1 LIKQLERDRVFVQ
14 NTVHRSEGSHVS
26 RDTAWRVL
34 AGGAE
39 YAAAPLPEL
48 VLLDLDLPR
57 KDGREVLTEVKG
69 DPRAGA
75 RE

>member
-1 LIKQLERDRVFVQ
+1 
-14 NTVHRSEGSHVS
+14 
-26 RDTAWRVL
+26 
-34 AGGAE
+34 
-39 YAAAPLPEL
+39 LPEL

-69 DPRAGA
+69 DPASSGSRLRGCRAGA

>member
-1 LIKQLERDRVFVQ
+1 MFKILYIDQRVATCREIRRGRFL
-14 NTVHRSEGSHVS
+14 R
-26 RDTAWRVL
+26 R
-34 AGGAE
+34 GAE
-39 YAAAPLPEL
+39 YAGAPLPEL
-48 VLLDLDLPR
+48 VLLDLDLSR